1 MIKIKVSKTNNTKN
15 PRRPTR
21 KQRRMLLATAQ
32 PAHPYAKYIIHQA
45 DASGWRGISR
55 VPRSVNVP
63 TFQSRRY
70 QLPELAWTYIV
81 GECKTVYAYE
91 GTSTNA
97 MHTVVLNNGDTFTCT
112 TMADVKQ
119 ELRKRLA

>member
-15 PRRPTR
+15 LRRPTR

-32 PAHPYAKYIIHQA
+32 AAHPYAKYIIHQA
-45 DASGWRGISR
+45 DDSGWRGISR
-55 VPRSVNVP
+55 VPRRTTVP
-63 TFQSRRY
+63 AFQSMRWY
-70 QLPELAWTYIV
+70 TPELAWTHIV
-81 GECKTVYAYE
+81 GECKTVYTYA
-91 GTSTNA
+91 GSSTNA
-97 MHTVVLNNGDTFTCT
+97 THTVVLNNGDTFTCT